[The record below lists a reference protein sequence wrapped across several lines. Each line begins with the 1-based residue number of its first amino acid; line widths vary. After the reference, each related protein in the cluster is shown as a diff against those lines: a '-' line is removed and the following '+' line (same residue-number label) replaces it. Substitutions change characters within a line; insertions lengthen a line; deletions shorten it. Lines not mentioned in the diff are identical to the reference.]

1 MCERIPVKVST
12 VTKQHAW
19 KTPISASVARI
30 SNRRDQAGSTAQKP
44 KGSVNCIKSLVIL
57 SQIAAVQAQ
66 DQEREWVNP
75 ILLYILA
82 FIGLMGIYEN
92 LYQLGRLIREWFLKA
107 KSPSQKRERKYNS
120 NMALANGQTV
130 RAPAAIPR
138 AGKTQFLVA

>member
-19 KTPISASVARI
+19 KTPMSASVARI

-57 SQIAAVQAQ
+57 SQITAVQAQ
-66 DQEREWVNP
+66 DQECEWVNP

-82 FIGLMGIYEN
+82 FIGLMDIYEN
-92 LYQLGRLIREWFLKA
+92 LYQLGRLIREWFF
-107 KSPSQKRERKYNS
+107 PPE
-120 NMALANGQTV
+120 GEV
-130 RAPAAIPR
+130 PPARRGSGNPTPNR
-138 AGKTQFLVA
+138 